1 MGRSDG
7 GHSPG
12 LVDLDEIRENMHE
25 VDPAEEMMLQDL
37 FLESPVFKFFYFQN
51 DEFTRRLN
59 FHDL

>member
-25 VDPAEEMMLQDL
+25 VDPAEEMML
-37 FLESPVFKFFYFQN
+37 
-51 DEFTRRLN
+51 
-59 FHDL
+59 